1 MPLSANSN
9 PIVALKALEPE
20 LRSRGVT
27 SLSIFG
33 SRARG
38 DFRSDSDIDVL
49 IDVNPNAK
57 LSAFDWVGL
66 CDLIGDDLG
75 ITANVFFSRSLDP
88 EFRKEISGD
97 IRHVF

>member
-1 MPLSANSN
+1 MSVLADPN

-20 LRSRGVT
+20 LRARGVT
-27 SLSIFG
+27 SLSVFG

-38 DFRSDSDIDVL
+38 DSRPGSDIDVL
-49 IDVNPNAK
+49 IDVNPDAK
-57 LSAFDWVGL
+57 MSAFDWVGL
-66 CDLIGDDLG
+66 CDLIGEDLG
-75 ITANVFFSRSLDP
+75 ITANVFFNRSLDP

>member
-1 MPLSANSN
+1 MLLAADPNTIA
-9 PIVALKALEPE
+9 ALKALEPE
-20 LRSRGVT
+20 LRIRGVT

-38 DFRSDSDIDVL
+38 DFRPGSDIDVL
-49 IDVNPNAK
+49 IDVSPDAK

-66 CDLIGDDLG
+66 CDLIGDNLG
-75 ITANVFFSRSLDP
+75 IFANVFFSRSLDP
-88 EFRKEISGD
+88 DFRKEISSD